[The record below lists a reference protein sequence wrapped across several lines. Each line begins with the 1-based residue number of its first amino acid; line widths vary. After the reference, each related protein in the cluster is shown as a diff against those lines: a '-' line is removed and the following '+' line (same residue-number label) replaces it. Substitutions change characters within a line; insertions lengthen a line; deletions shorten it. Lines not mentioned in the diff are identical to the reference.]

1 MHIESSV
8 EELEQLLL
16 TEEIREIHKDTRTQ
30 QDTRDQ
36 LKALKKKWGSKEYI
50 NATAH
55 NIALKRKRGIY
66 GPADRRMERD
76 FIRAKNFAKVYS
88 ETFIKYACA
97 LLGTLVLLSFL

>member
-8 EELEQLLL
+8 EELERLLIA
-16 TEEIREIHKDTRTQ
+16 EQIREIHKDTRTQ

-36 LKALKKKWGSKEYI
+36 LTELKKKWKREEYI

-55 NIALKRKRGIY
+55 NIALKRKSGIY

-76 FIRAKNFAKVYS
+76 YKRTKNFAKVYGQ
-88 ETFIKYACA
+88 TYIMYACA
-97 LLGTLVLLSFL
+97 LLGILVLLSL